1 MTRLCVSILLLSA
14 AFILF
19 GGDPPTST
27 SQPATTQTVP
37 ITAPSARQRQSA
49 TGSIPSTQKA
59 IRTAATQP
67 SDAIVLVIEQAQKLR
82 DESRFLMAEK
92 ILRGQIDELSKDG
105 PDHASVSAAACR
117 RVLAMVL
124 ADQGQEIEAEAFAL
138 ESYAEMK
145 EVFPPDVYPAGS
157 EEKARSAWVLG
168 NILMRSGRT
177 EPAEPVLLEA
187 LYWFESNRASH
198 WETPMLASD
207 VGECLLQQGRFAE
220 AEDPIVIGYAELRR
234 MRGPD
239 AFETLKALERV
250 FALYKSWEKP
260 EKVAEYEAMISEAP
274 ARKGD

>member
-1 MTRLCVSILLLSA
+1 MARSCVPILLLLPALIWVGAS
-14 AFILF
+14 
-19 GGDPPTST
+19 PPTPT
-27 SQPATTQTVP
+27 RPPAATQAGAPTTRPSRQGAAGTV
-37 ITAPSARQRQSA
+37 
-49 TGSIPSTQKA
+49 PSTQNA
-59 IRTAATQP
+59 IGTAATQP
-67 SDAIVLVIEQAQKLR
+67 SDEIALVIKQAQKLR

-92 ILRGQIDELSKDG
+92 MLRGQIDKLARGG
-105 PDHASVSAAACR
+105 PERASVSTASCK

-124 ADQGQEIEAEAFAL
+124 ADQGQEAEAEAFAI

-145 EVFPPDVYPAGS
+145 EVFPPDVYPVGS
-157 EEKARSAWVLG
+157 EERARSAWVLG

-187 LYWFESNRASH
+187 LYWFEANRSSH

-250 FALYKSWEKP
+250 FALYKSWDKP
-260 EKVAEYEAMISEAP
+260 EKVAEYESLISEVP
-274 ARKGD
+274 ARKGN